1 MSRRLSIAYPMI
13 VFAIIFAASG
23 CSSAPNPIP
32 VLPFVVAGVQKT
44 PQSDGSWTT
53 KASMHHAR
61 SGPAVGVVNGIL
73 YAVGGDNGTAYFK
86 KVESYDP
93 ATNTWRIKAH
103 MPTPRSR
110 LAAGVVNGRLDAV
123 GGWKPFK
130 GSLNTVE
137 AYNPVTDTWIL
148 GASMPTARYGLAAGV
163 INGRLYAVGGCCDNN
178 FHLLGAVEAY
188 DPVTNTWITEAT
200 MPTARYGLAAGVING
215 KLYAIGGDD
224 GSPLNTVEAFNPR

>member
-1 MSRRLSIAYPMI
+1 MS

-23 CSSAPNPIP
+23 CSSASNPIP

-73 YAVGGDNGTAYFK
+73 YAVGGWGACCLMT
-86 KVESYDP
+86 S
-93 ATNTWRIKAH
+93 
-103 MPTPRSR
+103 
-110 LAAGVVNGRLDAV
+110 
-123 GGWKPFK
+123 
-130 GSLNTVE
+130 VE
-137 AYNPVTDTWIL
+137 AYNPATDSWT
-148 GASMPTARYGLAAGV
+148 AKAQMPTRRYGLAAGV

>member
-1 MSRRLSIAYPMI
+1 
-13 VFAIIFAASG
+13 
-23 CSSAPNPIP
+23 
-32 VLPFVVAGVQKT
+32 
-44 PQSDGSWTT
+44 
-53 KASMHHAR
+53 
-61 SGPAVGVVNGIL
+61 
-73 YAVGGDNGTAYFK
+73 
-86 KVESYDP
+86 
-93 ATNTWRIKAH
+93 

-148 GASMPTARYGLAAGV
+148 GASMPTARYRLAAGV